1 MLTQARRQVLTA
13 GMIFA
18 LGFALVLGGCG
29 HLNQSSQN
37 GANQTTTTQ
46 PGGTTTGSTTPGG
59 TTTGGTPINNA
70 QDLQNLDNSLSAA
83 FSDLEG
89 DRTAATTDY
98 SQLDQGGQ
106 P

>member
-1 MLTQARRQVLTA
+1 MLTQARRQLLTA

-18 LGFALVLGGCG
+18 LGSTLVLGGCG
-29 HLNQSSQN
+29 HQHQNSQN

-46 PGGTTTGSTTPGG
+46 QGGTTPGG
-59 TTTGGTPINNA
+59 TTTGGTTLNNV
-70 QDLQNLDNSLSAA
+70 QDLQNLDTSLSAA